1 MKTMLRLLPLAAAIL
16 LLNACGQPA
25 APGTDSTSKKS
36 NIAQLGWLSGT
47 WGSSDSASVSTETW
61 QKKNDSTF
69 AGHSYTIAGSDTV
82 FNEWISLEERAGNLN
97 YVVTVKNQNGELP
110 VAFAM
115 TSIDEKT
122 VVFENPMHDFP
133 QRIAY
138 TRVNADSLYAEISA
152 TQEGKTI
159 AVPYPMKRR
168 K

>member
-1 MKTMLRLLPLAAAIL
+1 MKTTLLLPFAAAL
-16 LLNACGQPA
+16 LLFHACSTPA
-25 APGTDSTSKKS
+25 APGDANASKT
-36 NIAQLGWLSGT
+36 AQLKQLEWLSGS
-47 WGSSDSASVSTETW
+47 WGSSDSTSVSTETW
-61 QKKNDSTF
+61 AKKNDSTF
-69 AGHSYTIAGSDTV
+69 SGHSFTIAGSDTV
-82 FNEWISLEERAGNLN
+82 FNEWISLEERAGKLN

-115 TSIDEKT
+115 TSMDEKS

-159 AVPYPMKRR
+159 AVPYPMKR
-168 K
+168 KK